1 MYVVAC
7 LGVFLQLSCKTG
19 RLKVVFSVLRWLS
32 KLFKDS
38 ETYKQTFTQINFSSG
53 PGNDGSGSQATVPAE
68 DALYGFKRCLSLLR
82 ENAYLNRRQ
91 LRILGIVDFSSPQP
105 PPQTSNDH
113 ILSLASHLVRACLV
127 LLTEATSSQ
136 ILLWST
142 YLKTNHTTERD
153 LQHFQSCAYQVYL
166 LRKGSLP
173 REIHFH
179 TNPSKDIAWRGI
191 PPVGVMAVDGGDGWV
206 YSVDYVDRGDVVTFI
221 QVVDSASPSPAAST
235 TPSLRYQ
242 RCVPQMDRKAGYCV
256 CPQTYQTSHRIAH
269 LASQAHSRYVA
280 VVTACNRLFVW
291 EAPENVEE
299 FPLSGMDTG
308 GEDTQKIANRQRLS
322 SLGETMSLRAKDD
335 AAILDNTAPRQ
346 TSLVSSAI
354 GRIASMLTNITS
366 PASRGLIDKDLD
378 SAPSWPSMEVDLREW
393 YTRRQYSN
401 HFYRDSCLTPR
412 ILKLH
417 LLSGSPPRLVMA
429 TLTVGV
435 LVCRIVFATSQLHLL
450 YRLPSPQALDC
461 AVAEGE
467 VTADDF
473 RVAAISSSTALDGI
487 VVVLWQYDLPTQM
500 ALWTS
505 TVGVEGSTEVLD
517 CGKLYS
523 RMNPAYSK
531 LIRPPVPKQDEL
543 VDEVYSFRSITQV
556 VCVAELIGAL
566 SVDGE
571 VFVCADLSISS
582 NLESASLPP
591 GASLTRAHPTTWVK
605 LEHSNGLSIRAGW
618 ISTTFPESE
627 ESLLSEAFQAP
638 RVRSRPPGIIVSVC
652 PKSGSRCAGG
662 SIVCVSA
669 VDGSME
675 MLDWIDNSMPGG
687 LLGLEF
693 VGPSACVV
701 YHQTPPIWSKVSATG
716 ASPPPPPHLPML
728 HPLVCEVSIE
738 VIDFLLSAIDPINW
752 SSHDDDCA
760 DALCAIE
767 LLTLHLL
774 VADSRKFII
783 SSELSERTLRLLSLV
798 LKRTPESS
806 KLHTAARRCI
816 VSGWP
821 LMAPR
826 TTASL
831 LVALESQLVAVG
843 ERNIMVLDLLL
854 SSILTHFGIET
865 EGDKQEDVGLRLHRT
880 LIEQFRQYSDR
891 SSEPGCSHS
900 PLLSCT
906 SAFILILTNPHYS
919 ALTYRRSQ
927 WVLKHQCPPFVAYS
941 PCSGSKQ
948 VFVNEMVSSRNLA
961 CELFAEALSKL
972 NPTQPEELS
981 LCKPCLPSAT
991 VERLLKF
998 TLAAQDE
1005 LTNLVAVLLRRPK
1018 QPVEPSSP
1026 TIDDSDPSLK
1036 AALHVLA
1043 THCRQVRSEARGL
1056 LQRLSDSP
1064 DAASISVLLQ
1074 CHGLT
1079 QCLPHLSHGLAWLY
1093 SEVFKEGVVESG
1105 QGHLLKLL
1113 LEMEL
1118 PRLLCEDLLRPL
1130 DDLNCLCK
1138 GADAR
1143 DIDALFMNSKQ
1154 AKHWREWT
1162 RLTSKHPNDF
1172 LKPARDE
1179 SPDSH
1184 CVVIN
1189 DLVYDVKGLQ
1199 ETFPELLP
1207 IIDLKGLDVSTA
1219 YRTLNLSL
1227 EARRSLAARCLGP
1240 VEHNAPIDLPAQ
1252 LYDVEASLVVC
1263 YMQWI
1268 ESLFNVSIPDSCPNA
1283 LLYFPSFKTYRHNLH
1298 RIPCPFVEAFI
1309 EGQNLPLKHYIIGR
1323 LPFPRLKNEQE
1334 LKALEECVVYAAAA
1348 MFYHTGTL
1356 QFFLTEAMAVEPDL
1370 SGVKRYIPVLSRF
1383 ILKLIYLHQS
1393 GALYVDLLS
1402 DIRERCRLL
1411 CTHLEPIV
1419 FSHGITVASSD
1430 VHHQGSGG
1438 TEQDRDID
1446 ESSCRSASASSAPVP
1461 STVRTAAFAP
1471 PPPPPPPSKWHW
1483 AYQRLR
1489 SRMSR
1494 PESFHLWSGLFAAL
1508 VDSRSRA
1515 YLSWLHGK
1523 SDPSD
1528 IFGKTIEDISR
1539 FCLDTSLDL
1548 KAVDTVVNT
1557 ESQFLEET
1565 FSLWKKGL
1573 KHLEWVLPV
1582 LCTKAPT
1589 PSPRPLMP
1597 GISLLAA
1604 TRLLAT
1610 NSGRPHLFAKCLDSL
1625 NAVKRGSFQFSAYL
1639 GVGDRTAY
1647 NPNGAPALLNLRHTR
1662 HGCAGDA
1669 LQDASPPPNPP
1680 TPFFYVGSPP
1690 HFGAGNSH
1698 TNFCPSLSSQTSR
1711 RPQIPAELRLFFWP
1725 LDPVSVVMVFFAVDD
1740 KISKVLE
1747 CHLPSQLEQSF
1758 VAARGDFVANLL
1770 QRLRDLLIKA
1780 EDFLIASICSNTPK
1794 PFCLEDFINTKEI
1807 VLLLQCLSEM
1817 LVQIGSLDSP
1827 TLALHRASFFA
1838 LLQKLEKL
1846 TTGGLPRRGGK
1857 SSLRPFVERIS
1868 SRFVLTVVSSS
1879 TMLQPRLYTA
1889 ALQMLVARLHMWN
1902 TVDGIHANSK
1912 LVDTLSMTHSLLRC
1926 CRECLHLERLFTT
1939 STWRQCRAEIFKI
1952 FKSSCFNIFTHY
1964 EAGLSLFSCDN
1975 LFSYQAVILAAQTL
1989 GSVLPNSPPDIE
2001 IGLSLWSTLQAGLF
2015 I

>member
-1 MYVVAC
+1 MMRLDGINPLDIFPALSASTAYSLLAPPSLVPIDCLSTIEHLHAFFSALIHGYFGGIQSPPFKALLCRITGIHKLMYVVAC

-531 LIRPPVPKQDEL
+531 LIRPPVPKSIIAIYRQDEL

-891 SSEPGCSHS
+891 SSEDKPFS
-900 PLLSCT
+900 LLSH
-906 SAFILILTNPHYS
+906 LT
-919 ALTYRRSQ
+919 A
-927 WVLKHQCPPFVAYS
+927 
-941 PCSGSKQ
+941 
-948 VFVNEMVSSRNLA
+948 
-961 CELFAEALSKL
+961 ELFAEALSKL

-1610 NSGRPHLFAKCLDSL
+1610 NSGRPHLF
-1625 NAVKRGSFQFSAYL
+1625 
-1639 GVGDRTAY
+1639 
-1647 NPNGAPALLNLRHTR
+1647 
-1662 HGCAGDA
+1662 
-1669 LQDASPPPNPP
+1669 
-1680 TPFFYVGSPP
+1680 
-1690 HFGAGNSH
+1690 
-1698 TNFCPSLSSQTSR
+1698 
-1711 RPQIPAELRLFFWP
+1711 
-1725 LDPVSVVMVFFAVDD
+1725 DD

-1902 TVDGIHANSK
+1902 TVDGIHVS
-1912 LVDTLSMTHSLLRC
+1912 
-1926 CRECLHLERLFTT
+1926 EF
-1939 STWRQCRAEIFKI
+1939 
-1952 FKSSCFNIFTHY
+1952 
-1964 EAGLSLFSCDN
+1964 
-1975 LFSYQAVILAAQTL
+1975 
-1989 GSVLPNSPPDIE
+1989 
-2001 IGLSLWSTLQAGLF
+2001 
-2015 I
+2015 